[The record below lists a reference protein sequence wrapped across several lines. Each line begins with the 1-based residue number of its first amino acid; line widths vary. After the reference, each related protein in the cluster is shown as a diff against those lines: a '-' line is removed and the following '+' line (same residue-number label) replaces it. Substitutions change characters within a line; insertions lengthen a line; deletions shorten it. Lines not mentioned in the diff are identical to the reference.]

1 MSEAFKSLKGMLLL
15 DGGKL
20 GGSVFH
26 RSVVLICQHDAQG
39 AFGLVLNRP
48 TDKKVGD
55 VLKGEPPASL
65 CAETLFLG
73 GPVQTPALSY
83 LHTDDF
89 LPFGNVMEN
98 LNLGHALDELLELG
112 ASFSASQRIKV
123 FAGYAGW
130 AAGQLEDEM
139 KRASWLTHPASV
151 ELVFQRDTETL
162 WSAILRTKGWEY
174 RLLADS
180 PEDFSDN

>member
-1 MSEAFKSLKGMLLL
+1 
-15 DGGKL
+15 
-20 GGSVFH
+20 
-26 RSVVLICQHDAQG
+26 
-39 AFGLVLNRP
+39 
-48 TDKKVGD
+48 
-55 VLKGEPPASL
+55 
-65 CAETLFLG
+65 
-73 GPVQTPALSY
+73 
-83 LHTDDF
+83 
-89 LPFGNVMEN
+89 MEN

-151 ELVFQRDTETL
+151 ELVFQRNTENL